1 MNALER
7 METFAKTFLCL
18 NEEQKKEAWEALAP
32 MMSEE
37 ELTGLKEYVALYHM
51 MSDQGYYRK
60 IMLEC
65 LKIYREATFN

>member
-7 METFAKTFLCL
+7 METFAQTFLCL

-37 ELTGLKEYVALYHM
+37 ELTGLKEYVALYHI
-51 MSDQGYYRK
+51 MSDPGHFYK
-60 IMLEC
+60 IMTEC
-65 LKIYREATFN
+65 LEIYKKTL